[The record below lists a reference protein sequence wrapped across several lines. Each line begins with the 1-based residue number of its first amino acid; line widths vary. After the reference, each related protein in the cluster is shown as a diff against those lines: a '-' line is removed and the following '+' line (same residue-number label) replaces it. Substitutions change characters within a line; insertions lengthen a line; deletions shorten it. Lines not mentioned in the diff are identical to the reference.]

1 MGTKQPGDEAL
12 KQRVRELENSQQ
24 ELRQELEALR
34 QSHTMLARSEQVAE
48 VGSWEWDIAS
58 DEVTWSEGLYA
69 IFQLDPAEK
78 PRRWAEHGARTH
90 PEDMDRLRQASLQAV
105 NESVS
110 YEMAIRIF
118 RRDGEPRWCLA
129 RGFPKKEPDGRVVGL
144 YGTVQ
149 DITERKQAEAKRDEY
164 EALLTSTL
172 AAVDSLLVL
181 IDRDYRIVLCN
192 WKDHEWVLES
202 QRQNHPRCYQVFK
215 NREKPCDNCPPQKTF
230 ADGRIRWYEDQNPVD
245 GSHKEISAIPI
256 FGDDGRV
263 AYVLENVRDV
273 TRRKAT
279 EEALHLQSLTLN
291 QIQDRVTVTDL
302 EGKITYVNDAECA
315 MLGRTR
321 EDLIGEHV
329 SAYGEDPEAGATQAE
344 IVARTRREGAWRG
357 EVVNYDSNGQPCIL
371 DCRTHLVRN
380 EAGEPIALCGVATDI
395 TERKQAEAE
404 RARLE
409 EQVHHAQR
417 LESIGRL
424 AGGAAHDLNNL
435 LTPILGYGEIL
446 LGDLAPDDFRRQAI
460 EDIMLA
466 GERARDLV
474 RQLLAF
480 SRKQTLEFREVN
492 LNSLLTGFEKLLRRT
507 IRADVAIHMNLAE
520 TLPLVRGD
528 AGQMEQVVMNLAIN
542 AQDAMPDGGDLT
554 IMTAAEELKNGESRP
569 PLELPA
575 GWYVR
580 LRVID
585 TGCGMDEEVLE
596 HLFEPFF
603 TTKDVNQGTG
613 LGLASVYGIVKQH
626 GGDVQ
631 VNSRPGEGSSFTI
644 FLPAATDRISAEA
657 PSGRDTDRQYAAGPG

>member
-1 MGTKQPGDEAL
+1 METKQPGYEAL
-12 KQRVRELENSQQ
+12 KQRVLELENSHQD
-24 ELRQELEALR
+24 LRQELETLR
-34 QSHTMLARSEQVAE
+34 QSQAMLVRSEQVAE

-58 DEVTWSEGLYA
+58 DEVTWSEGLYV

-78 PRRWAEHGARTH
+78 PRRWSEHGVRTH
-90 PEDMDRLRQASLQAV
+90 PDDMARLRRASVRAV
-105 NESVS
+105 EESVP
-110 YEMAIRIF
+110 YEMEIRIF

-129 RGFPKKEPDGRVVGL
+129 RGFPKKREDGQVVGL
-144 YGTVQ
+144 YGTIQ
-149 DITERKQAEAKRDEY
+149 DITDRKQVEAKRDEY

-192 WKDHEWVLES
+192 WKDHEWVLER
-202 QRQNHPRCYQVFK
+202 QRQDHPRCYQVFK
-215 NREKPCDNCPPQKTF
+215 NRDKPCNNCPPQQTF
-230 ADGRIRWYEDQNPVD
+230 VDGRIRWYEDQNPID
-245 GSHKEISAIPI
+245 GSFKKISAIPI

-302 EGKITYVNDAECA
+302 EGNITYVNDAECA

-321 EDLIGEHV
+321 EELLGRHV

-344 IVARTRREGAWRG
+344 IIARTRRDGTWQG
-357 EVVNYDSNGQPCIL
+357 EIVNYDSNGHPCIL

-380 EAGEPIALCGVATDI
+380 EAGKAIALCGVATDI
-395 TERKQAEAE
+395 TARKRAEAE

-446 LGDLAPDDFRRQAI
+446 LSDLAPDDFRRQAI

-480 SRKQTLEFREVN
+480 SRKQTLEFSEVN
-492 LNSLLTGFEKLLRRT
+492 LNSLLTGFKNLLRRT
-507 IRADVAIHMNLAE
+507 IREDVAIHMNLAE
-520 TLPLVRGD
+520 TLPLVKGD
-528 AGQMEQVVMNLAIN
+528 VGQLEQVVMNLAIN
-542 AQDAMPDGGDLT
+542 AQDAMPDGGDLAIVTAPAEVT
-554 IMTAAEELKNGESRP
+554 IDAENRQ
-569 PLELPA
+569 LELPA
-575 GWYVR
+575 GRYVR
-580 LRVID
+580 MVISD

-626 GGDVQ
+626 
-631 VNSRPGEGSSFTI
+631 
-644 FLPAATDRISAEA
+644 
-657 PSGRDTDRQYAAGPG
+657 